1 MNKANV
7 LKYLALAGKV
17 TGVVAGLGAIP
28 FVSPQAGVLIFAGA
42 SILKDVVNRV
52 GDLIDDGQANGSF
65 KAE

>member
-1 MNKANV
+1 MKANI

-28 FVSPQAGVLIFAGA
+28 FVSPQAGVMIFAVA

-52 GDLIDDGQANGSF
+52 GDLLDDGQTNNSF
-65 KAE
+65 RAD

>member
-7 LKYLALAGKV
+7 LKYLALIGKV

-28 FVSPQAGVLIFAGA
+28 FVSPQAGIVIFAGA

-52 GDLIDDGQANGSF
+52 GDLLDDGIENKSF